1 MNYALIFIYSAFT
14 SLIVSFFVSMIIG
27 NSVGVHY
34 LNKLDKDWR
43 HILNKVL
50 DEMKKAYKGRMNMSL
65 KVEPKQVDITIDN
78 YQRIEKLSQEL
89 HKMFVDGGF
98 NVALVEQKEAEL
110 HNEIQLLKKVKI
122 SVTLT

>member
-1 MNYALIFIYSAFT
+1 
-14 SLIVSFFVSMIIG
+14 
-27 NSVGVHY
+27 
-34 LNKLDKDWR
+34 
-43 HILNKVL
+43 
-50 DEMKKAYKGRMNMSL
+50 MSL

>member
-1 MNYALIFIYSAFT
+1 M
-14 SLIVSFFVSMIIG
+14 
-27 NSVGVHY
+27 
-34 LNKLDKDWR
+34 
-43 HILNKVL
+43 
-50 DEMKKAYKGRMNMSL
+50 
-65 KVEPKQVDITIDN
+65 N

>member
-1 MNYALIFIYSAFT
+1 
-14 SLIVSFFVSMIIG
+14 
-27 NSVGVHY
+27 
-34 LNKLDKDWR
+34 
-43 HILNKVL
+43 
-50 DEMKKAYKGRMNMSL
+50 MSL

-110 HNEIQLLKKVKI
+110 HMK
-122 SVTLT
+122 SSF

>member
-1 MNYALIFIYSAFT
+1 
-14 SLIVSFFVSMIIG
+14 
-27 NSVGVHY
+27 
-34 LNKLDKDWR
+34 
-43 HILNKVL
+43 
-50 DEMKKAYKGRMNMSL
+50 MSL

-89 HKMFVDGGF
+89 HAKLHAMFVDGGF
-98 NVALVEQKEAEL
+98 NMALVEQKEDEL

>member
-1 MNYALIFIYSAFT
+1 
-14 SLIVSFFVSMIIG
+14 
-27 NSVGVHY
+27 
-34 LNKLDKDWR
+34 
-43 HILNKVL
+43 
-50 DEMKKAYKGRMNMSL
+50 MKKLKKYATSIQRRMNMSL

-89 HKMFVDGGF
+89 HEMFVDGGF
-98 NVALVEQKEAEL
+98 NVALLEQKEAEL

>member
-1 MNYALIFIYSAFT
+1 
-14 SLIVSFFVSMIIG
+14 
-27 NSVGVHY
+27 
-34 LNKLDKDWR
+34 
-43 HILNKVL
+43 
-50 DEMKKAYKGRMNMSL
+50 MSL

-78 YQRIEKLSQEL
+78 YQRIEKLSREL